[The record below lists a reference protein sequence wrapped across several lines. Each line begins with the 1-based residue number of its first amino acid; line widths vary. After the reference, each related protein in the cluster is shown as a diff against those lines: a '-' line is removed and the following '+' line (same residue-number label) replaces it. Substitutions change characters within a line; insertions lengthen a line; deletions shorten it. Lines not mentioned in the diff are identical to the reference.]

1 MNKAIADSDPAA
13 RSAPMTRTSNA
24 EKPRRETLSDVAAKA
39 GVSPKTVSRVLHQPQ
54 AVSAKL
60 RRRVDAAIQEI
71 GYIPNQLARGLA
83 STRTGT
89 IGILVPSLTNGVFAD
104 YLRALHDT
112 LLPAGLQLLLINSRY
127 LAGEEEKAITTLL
140 GHHPEAIILAGID
153 QSPTSRRQLERAG
166 IPVVQ
171 TMELTSDP
179 IDINIGFRQVDAAK
193 AATQLLI
200 DLGHRRV
207 GHIAARLDVR
217 TRRRMDA
224 YIATMRENGLTPS
237 CVLTPQASTVQLAGE
252 LFGDLLQKTPRLDA
266 VYCCNDDV
274 ALGVLFECQRR
285 GIRVPDDVSVIGWND
300 LEFCAS
306 TVPALSS
313 VATPRHE
320 MGRRAGE
327 AMLEVIRGSG
337 QRPAERIIDLG
348 FQIME
353 RASTRARGAGPARKD
368 RS

>member
-1 MNKAIADSDPAA
+1 
-13 RSAPMTRTSNA
+13 MTRNSD
-24 EKPRRETLSDVAAKA
+24 EERPRRETLSDVAAKA
-39 GVSPKTVSRVLHQPQ
+39 GVSPKTVSRALRQPET
-54 AVSAKL
+54 VSVSL
-60 RRRVDAAIQEI
+60 RRRVEVAIQEL
-71 GYIPNQLARGLA
+71 GYIPNQLARALA
-83 STRTGT
+83 SARTGT

-127 LAGEEEKAITTLL
+127 LAEEEEKAITTLL

-153 QSPTSRRQLERAG
+153 QSSTSRRQLERAG

-171 TMELTSDP
+171 TMELTDDP
-179 IDINIGFRQVDAAK
+179 IDINIGFRQVDAAR
-193 AATQLLI
+193 AATQLLL

-207 GHIAARLDVR
+207 GHIAARLDIR
-217 TRRRMDA
+217 TRRRMDS
-224 YIATMRENGLTPS
+224 YVSVMRENGLKPS
-237 CVLTPQASTVQLAGE
+237 CVLTPQASTVRLAGE
-252 LFGDLLQKTPRLDA
+252 LFGELLQQTPRLEA

-306 TVPALSS
+306 TVPSLSS
-313 VATPRHE
+313 VATPRRE
-320 MGRRAGE
+320 MGQRAGE
-327 AMLEVIRGSG
+327 AILEIIRRSG
-337 QRPAERIIDLG
+337 QRPAERVIDLG
-348 FQIME
+348 FQIMQRDSTGE
-353 RASTRARGAGPARKD
+353 RNAAPAVGSFFYAAS